1 MNKRIFSVSKT
12 YAYKNDPLR
21 EKKTK
26 ALNSIKDYLQ
36 GIDKEVKLEI
46 LEKHLWEIIRQY
58 KLSYQQE
65 DTILR
70 NLSAKYPDFENDW
83 YERIANSKEV
93 KEINEIY
100 GVVEKALLKYSGLL
114 TQELKRMRN
123 ETSEVWLR
131 TDFENGRKQ
140 GIYVDFSNPE
150 SVRILRGKLGKFRA
164 KFPFSVNNGDWEK
177 EWVRKVLDDT
187 LQAEIKE
194 AEAWEKTAEARK
206 KEAEVGL
213 RSIHDERLNKIN
225 HILKNAEFSQYKKK
239 NGTWEW
245 KVIVNEEEMK
255 IDSFRN
261 YVKIFIEND
270 NLNEEWLPVGQKKAD
285 LLSKLESLIQEK
297 TKSAKNNSNTNDN
310 TNSVDKNQVNQ
321 SPKTPE
327 VEVNSSQPSTS
338 EPAKSEWEKL
348 VEEEK
353 VKAVKKITA
362 ALQTASL
369 SQNDLKE
376 EYRNWQEQID
386 FAVEEGSATK
396 IQDIESKL
404 LAEINHQKEVK
415 ENSAKLDNLLQKF
428 SNKDKT
434 VNKNE
439 LADDLRTVNENL
451 GEVKNQTKN
460 QEVKEVMRENDPE
473 AYFEA
478 FVKWVKEEME
488 VCQIKDDE
496 LEANEKKLI
505 NGEITDSNQSK
516 QVEKAL
522 EEKII
527 TKKHSWSFRQKLN
540 EWQNWLKNEAAN
552 LAVNHLEEEV
562 KKIKRQIY
570 SLKFS
575 SNFLKTKAYQENEAK
590 TNQLLAEINNISQK
604 NQPNSSPSASWPKTL
619 GIGAL
624 IVVPVVLVVGG
635 IIVRQRSR
643 IKSRWKGQK

>member
-21 EKKTK
+21 EKKTNT
-26 ALNSIKDYLQ
+26 LNSIKDFLQ

-58 KLSYQQE
+58 KLGFQSE
-65 DTILR
+65 DENLR
-70 NLSAKYPDFENDW
+70 NLSARYPDFENDW

-93 KEINEIY
+93 KEINEIQA
-100 GVVEKALLKYSGLL
+100 VVKKALLKYSGLL
-114 TQELKRMRN
+114 TKNLKKMRA
-123 ETSEVWLR
+123 ETAEVWLR
-131 TDFENGRKQ
+131 TDFENGSGK
-140 GIYVDFSNPE
+140 GSYVDFSNPE

-164 KFPFSVNNGDWEK
+164 KFSFGVNNGDWGK
-177 EWVRKVLDDT
+177 EWARKVLDDT
-187 LQAEIKE
+187 LQGEIKE
-194 AEAWEKTAEARK
+194 AGAWEKKAEAGK
-206 KEAEVGL
+206 KEAEAGL
-213 RSIHDERLNKIN
+213 RSIHEGRLNKIN

-239 NGTWEW
+239 NGAWEW

-255 IDSFRN
+255 IATFRN
-261 YVKIFIEND
+261 YVKLFIASDELKED
-270 NLNEEWLPVGQKKAD
+270 WLPVGQKKAD
-285 LLSKLESLIQEK
+285 LLSRLESFIQAE
-297 TKSAKNNSNTNDN
+297 TNKNANDN
-310 TNSVDKNQVNQ
+310 ANPVDKNQVNQ
-321 SPKTPE
+321 APKVP
-327 VEVNSSQPSTS
+327 EVNSSKPATS

-348 VEEEK
+348 VAEEK
-353 VKAVKKITA
+353 IKAVKKITA

-376 EYRNWQEQID
+376 EYQNWQEQID

-404 LAEINHQKEVK
+404 LAEIDQQKKLK
-415 ENSAKLDNLLQKF
+415 ENGAKLDNLLQKF
-428 SNKDKT
+428 SNKTKT
-434 VNKNE
+434 ISKNE
-439 LADDLRTVNENL
+439 LADDLKAVNEEL
-451 GEVKNQTKN
+451 GEAKNQTKS
-460 QEVKEVMRENDPE
+460 QKVKEVIRENDPE
-473 AYFEA
+473 AYFEV
-478 FVKWVKEEME
+478 FVKWVKAEME
-488 VCQIKDDE
+488 VCQIKDNE
-496 LEANEKKLI
+496 LEDKEKKLI
-505 NGEITDSNQSK
+505 NGEITDLDQAK
-516 QVEKAL
+516 QVEKEL

-624 IVVPVVLVVGG
+624 IVVLVVLVVGG
-635 IIVRQRSR
+635 IIVRHAAE
-643 IKSRWKGQK
+643 